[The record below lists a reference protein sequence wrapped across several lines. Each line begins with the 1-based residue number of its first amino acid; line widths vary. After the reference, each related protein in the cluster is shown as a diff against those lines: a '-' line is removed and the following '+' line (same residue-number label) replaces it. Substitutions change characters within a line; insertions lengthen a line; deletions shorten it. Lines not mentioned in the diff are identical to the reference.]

1 MCCAGCRLQKHRKT
15 LDYPFIVTSIYYGT
29 KMNRL
34 SAQDSRTTREA
45 KKNRLFL
52 ATHESVAAQIM
63 YKDVEKW
70 VRQSIDEYKEPESFG
85 FESTCRR
92 LSQIT

>member
-1 MCCAGCRLQKHRKT
+1 M
-15 LDYPFIVTSIYYGT
+15 S
-29 KMNRL
+29 RL

-45 KKNRLFL
+45 KKHQLFL
-52 ATHESVAAQIM
+52 STHESLAAQTTKIM

-85 FESTCRR
+85 FESKCRR